1 MACRKGSGRWH
12 AWCPTPGRARGS
24 TTRRNGRMP
33 GSQGQGRPCGKV
45 CQEGGT
51 GFGCARCAQPR
62 VAPFA
67 Q

>member
-12 AWCPTPGRARGS
+12 AWCLTPGRARGS

-33 GSQGQGRPCGKV
+33 GPGPAVRESSPG
-45 CQEGGT
+45 GGT
-51 GFGCARCAQPR
+51 GSGCARCAQPR

-67 Q
+67 R